1 MEQILNQFLQTVG
14 TYAPSV
20 LAAVAILV
28 VGWLIALILAA
39 IIGGL
44 IRRTSLDERLAPM
57 LADEEQPEEERMNI
71 AGWVQ
76 KATYYILMLFVVLA
90 VLQTLNLTI
99 AAQPINAFLAE
110 VFAFLPAILGAIA
123 LLLLA
128 WLIATLVRFL
138 VQRGLKLARVDERL
152 TAQADVTAP
161 DTASISDTL
170 GNVLYWLIFL
180 LFLPAVIGAL
190 GLEGLLVPVQSV
202 VGEILS
208 ILPNLL
214 GAALILIL
222 GWLGARIVRQIV
234 VNLLSA
240 IGIDRFGDRTG
251 VSEALGEQTLSGIIG
266 TVIYVLILLPV
277 AIAALNTLNIP
288 AVSEPAAAML
298 TTILNAF
305 PAIFGALLLLALA
318 YLAARVVGSFVT
330 NVLTGLGFNNVLTWL
345 GLDGQMQE
353 EGSTPS
359 EIVGLLATIAVMLF
373 AVIEAA
379 NLLGFTIL
387 AGLVSEFLVA
397 AWQVLLGIV
406 IFGLGLYLAALARR
420 VVRNTGG
427 DQAHVLAPASYV
439 AIVVFSGALA
449 LRQMG
454 IAQDIVN
461 LAFGLLL
468 GAVAV
473 AAALAFGLGA
483 RDAAGHQVERWLEQ
497 LGGTEATSQAPE
509 QSDQNF

>member
-1 MEQILNQFLQTVG
+1 MQEIFAQFVQTIG
-14 TYAPSV
+14 TYIPSV
-20 LAAVAILV
+20 LAAIAVLV
-28 VGWLIALILAA
+28 VGWLVALIVAA

-44 IRRTSLDERLAPM
+44 IRRTSLDERIAGLLA
-57 LADEEQPEEERMNI
+57 EQDRPEGERVNL

-76 KATYYILMLFVVLA
+76 KATYYILMIFVVLA
-90 VLQTLNLTI
+90 VLQTLNLTT
-99 AAQPINAFLAE
+99 AAEPINAFLGQI
-110 VFAFLPAILGAIA
+110 FGYLPAVLGAVG
-123 LLLLA
+123 LLVLA
-128 WLIATLVRFL
+128 WLIATIVRFL
-138 VQRGLKLARVDERL
+138 VERGLKLARLDERL
-152 TAQADVTAP
+152 AMQADVEAP
-161 DTASISDTL
+161 DTTTVSETL
-170 GNVLYWLIFL
+170 GNVIYWLVFL
-180 LFLPAVIGAL
+180 LFLPAIIGAL
-190 GLEGLLVPVQSV
+190 GLQGLLSPVQEV
-202 VGEILS
+202 VAEILS
-208 ILPNLL
+208 ILPNVL

-234 VNLLSA
+234 VNLLRSV
-240 IGIDRFGDRTG
+240 GLDRFSDRSG
-251 VSEALGEQTLSGIIG
+251 ISEALGEQTLSGVVG
-266 TVIYVLILLPV
+266 TVIYVLILLPI

-298 TTILNAF
+298 TTILNAL

-318 YLAARVVGSFVT
+318 YLVAKVVGSFVT

-345 GLDGQMQE
+345 GLDAEMQE

-359 EIVGLLATIAVMLF
+359 EIVGLLATIGVMLF

-387 AGLVSEFLVA
+387 ASLVSQFLVA

-406 IFGLGLYLAALARR
+406 IFGLGLYLASLARR

-427 DQAHVLAPASYV
+427 PQAHLLAPASYV
-439 AIVVFSGALA
+439 AIIVFSGALA

-468 GAVAV
+468 GAVAIAV
-473 AAALAFGLGA
+473 ALAFGLGA
-483 RDAAGHQVERWLEQ
+483 RDVAGRQVQSWLDRFQ
-497 LGGTEATSQAPE
+497 GGSTTRSPGQET
-509 QSDQNF
+509 

>member
-1 MEQILNQFLQTVG
+1 MQEVINQFLQVVG
-14 TYAPSV
+14 TYIPSV
-20 LAAVAILV
+20 LAAVAVLI
-28 VGWLIALILAA
+28 VGWLVALILAA
-39 IIGGL
+39 VIGGI
-44 IRRTSLDERLAPM
+44 IRRTSLDERIARL
-57 LADEEQPEEERMNI
+57 LSEDERPEDERINI
-71 AGWVQ
+71 ANWIQ
-76 KATYYILMLFVVLA
+76 KAAYYILMVFVVLA

-99 AAQPINAFLAE
+99 AAQPINAFLAQI
-110 VFAFLPAILGAIA
+110 FAYLPALLGAA
-123 LLLLA
+123 GLLLLA
-128 WLIATLVRFL
+128 WVIATLVRF
-138 VQRGLKLARVDERL
+138 VVERGLKVARVDERL
-152 TAQADVTAP
+152 TAQADVDAP
-161 DTASISDTL
+161 ERTPISETL

-180 LFLPAVIGAL
+180 LFLPAIIGAL
-190 GLEGLLVPVQSV
+190 GLEGLLVPVQAV

-234 VNLLSA
+234 VNLLSTV
-240 IGIDRFGDRTG
+240 GLDRFGDRTG
-251 VSEALGEQTLSGIIG
+251 VSEALGEQTLSGVIG
-266 TVIYVLILLPV
+266 TVVYVLILLPV

-298 TTILNAF
+298 TTILNAL

-318 YLAARVVGSFVT
+318 YLVARVVGSFVT
-330 NVLTGLGFNNVLTWL
+330 NVLTGLGFNNVLTLL
-345 GLDGQMQE
+345 GLDASLE
-353 EGSTPS
+353 EGGSTPS

-387 AGLVSEFLVA
+387 AGLISQFLVA

-427 DQAHVLAPASYV
+427 EQAHLLAPASYV
-439 AIVVFSGALA
+439 AILVFSGALA

-483 RDAAGHQVERWLEQ
+483 RDVAGRQVERWMGRLQE
-497 LGGTEATSQAPE
+497 GEGSSPTE
-509 QSDQNF
+509 SDL